1 MLLGS
6 LPTEYENF
14 IVAMES
20 RDVLPLLEI
29 LKQKLIEEK
38 ARQSDW
44 SAKSNAGNNVLLSK
58 NRSDRK
64 QTKASGSACKSE
76 KVKVN
81 NFSGK

>member
-20 RDVLPLLEI
+20 RDVLLPLEF
-29 LKQKLIEEK
+29 LKQKLIEEE

-44 SAKSNAGNNVLLSK
+44 LAKSNADNNVLLIIVPIENK
-58 NRSDRK
+58 PR
-64 QTKASGSACKSE
+64 QAAVHIT
-76 KVKVN
+76 VK
-81 NFSGK
+81 K